1 MGLDVVRRLTGGRAV
16 LHLGDLTYA
25 VIAGTVDGLPR
36 SVVAVYERITEG
48 LLAAFRLLGINAEV
62 GSESAGSPQS
72 EVCFLNRT
80 VGAILHHGRKFIGSA
95 QTWYGSS
102 MLQHGSIILEPYAEL
117 LASLYAC
124 NGVPLARIKEVLDDR
139 MISLREI
146 LGRMSEPGE
155 VGEVIKEGM
164 AKVLGVDFEEGE
176 LSREEWA
183 LVRKIADQETS
194 VVNGKV
200 AYAGNHSKGINS
212 GAAGGHGVGADHY

>member
-1 MGLDVVRRLTGGRAV
+1 
-16 LHLGDLTYA
+16 
-25 VIAGTVDGLPR
+25 VIAGTVDGLPL
-36 SVVAVYERITEG
+36 SVAAVYERITEG

-62 GSESAGSPQS
+62 GRESAESLES

-124 NGVPLARIKEVLDDR
+124 NGVPLARIKKMIEAR
-139 MISLREI
+139 MTSLKEI
-146 LGRMSEPGE
+146 LGRMPEHGE
-155 VGEVIKEGM
+155 VGAVIREGM
-164 AKVLGVDFEEGE
+164 AKVLGVVFEEGE

-183 LVRKIADQETS
+183 LVRKIADQKTS
-194 VVNGKV
+194 VVNGEAEYV
-200 AYAGNHSKGINS
+200 GNYSKGINT
-212 GAAGGHGVGADHY
+212 GAPRGHGVGTDHYRRGQGGSIFVS